1 MHGTKKFRRKKKKK
15 KKYFIMD
22 QKDSSDEILLEEKLL
37 RIRSQGNS
45 KLENQKNLALVLN
58 AVEENID
65 DQTSARN
72 PVSYFVSFMSLL
84 DQCADVESSQLK
96 DAGLATSATYF
107 LDIIFPFTP
116 APLLRSKF
124 PEIITRLAPALNES
138 NDAPLLRS
146 AIGSLESLLKAQD
159 YASWNNIPN
168 FSISP
173 KRGLLA
179 LLQLSMDARP
189 KVRKRAQDGIHAVLS
204 TTLPGP
210 SLKHPGSATAADFA
224 LKSLSEVVQQ
234 KTKSGSNSQLIHNL
248 SLVKSISS
256 CNQWPSS
263 SLQTLCDM
271 LLDVS
276 KTSDQF
282 VVQAAFS
289 CFEGLL
295 DSLSADLNEG
305 KFSALLEAIFA
316 IRPSINDSN
325 LVSAW
330 MTVVAKSVSVYI
342 KVSPVDGMIKLPA
355 QFSIVADYLKSK
367 VDVIYNAAA
376 NCLVAVVDALVVDE
390 SIDTALINNT
400 IAQLSKQLS
409 VLLSLGYNHCIG
421 PIMVL
426 LSHTILKFE
435 QRSSPFIPCLKVVG
449 EWRSDERFEMK
460 QESDDVIGAA
470 IKVLGPEVV
479 LSFLPLNLDQT
490 AEPGRAWLLPL
501 LRDNI
506 ANANLSLFQTE
517 FVPIAEKFQQRI
529 ASSEAETM
537 HAKIYSTIVEQIWS
551 LLPNFCVRPRDLI
564 SSFNDD
570 FAALLANLLYEK
582 VELRVVICHALRNL
596 VESNIESKG
605 ADLEHLSAM
614 ADKLLQVLF
623 NVFSSTAPE
632 GRGYILETINSY
644 LQIIPTPAL
653 EETFNK
659 VCNLLKQA
667 LDQDASGPAKNQAGS
682 PRLSVTMMDLI
693 VAMSKYVPVSC
704 GATLM
709 TIFNQTV
716 DIKDSLI
723 QKRSYRIISSM
734 IELEEGRQSV
744 LQYLP
749 DIERVIIEHSN
760 VTSPSSKAAR
770 LSLILQII
778 PLLPADQLYFIPS
791 ALSEIIISTKDVNE
805 KSRTIAYQV
814 LIAMALRMSQGG
826 IVENSKVPSMDSDMP
841 SSEASLREFFTM
853 TSAGLVGATP
863 HMVSAT
869 ITAISCLFYEF
880 HSQMERDLL
889 LEVSETV
896 ELFLT
901 SNNREIAK
909 SAIGFVKVAI
919 LCLPLD
925 VVQANL
931 GNLLTHLMRWSNEH
945 KGHFKSKVKHIVE
958 RLIRKFGFD
967 LVEQNFPREDL
978 KLLANIKKVNNRSKR
993 KLNEEIERTAP
1004 KKNQFS
1010 SAYEEALYASSE
1022 SEGEDDDNEQEGKMP
1037 SQFITESNDV
1047 PLDLLDKQAF
1057 SQISSAKPKAAHSK
1071 KSQSKKFATKNGKL
1085 VFNEEGNIQQQA
1097 DSLGSGESGL
1107 NAYVEAIKSGPV
1119 RGQRNKLKYKRGK
1132 HGDEFDDNNENEGD
1146 APSWKRKAGGRNKV
1160 SKPGRK
1166 FKAGKKF

>member
-1 MHGTKKFRRKKKKK
+1 
-15 KKYFIMD
+15 MD
-22 QKDSSDEILLEEKLL
+22 HNDSGDAVLLEEKLL
-37 RIRSQGNS
+37 RIRSQGTS
-45 KLENQKNLALVLN
+45 KLENQKKLALVLN

-65 DQTSARN
+65 DQKNSRN

-84 DQCADVESSQLK
+84 DQCTDVESNQLK

-107 LDIIFPFTP
+107 LDIVFPFTP

-124 PEIITRLAPALNES
+124 PEIITRLAPALNEA

-224 LKSLSEVVQQ
+224 LKTLSEVIQQ
-234 KTKSGSNSQLIHNL
+234 KSNSNSQLIHNL

-263 SLQTLCDM
+263 SLQTLCDI
-271 LLDVS
+271 LLEVS

-282 VVQAAFS
+282 VGQAAFS

-295 DSLSADLNEG
+295 NSLSADLNEG

-325 LVSAW
+325 MVSAW
-330 MTVVAKSVSVYI
+330 MSVVSKSVSVYMSA
-342 KVSPVDGMIKLPA
+342 SPVDGMIKLPSE
-355 QFSIVADYLKSK
+355 FSIVADYLKSK
-367 VDVIYNAAA
+367 VDVVYNAAA
-376 NCLVAVVDALVVDE
+376 NCLVTIIDSVVIDNDIDNALVD
-390 SIDTALINNT
+390 NT

-409 VLLSLGYNHCIG
+409 SLLSLNYNHCIG

-426 LSHTILKFE
+426 LSHTLLKFQ
-435 QRSSPFIPCLKVVG
+435 QRSFPFIPCLKVVG

-460 QESDDVIGAA
+460 QEADDVIGAA
-470 IKVLGPEVV
+470 IKVLGPEAV
-479 LSFLPLNLDQT
+479 LNFLPLNLDQT
-490 AEPGRAWLLPL
+490 SEPGRAWLLPL

-506 ANANLSLFQTE
+506 SHANLSLFQSE
-517 FVPIAEKFQQRI
+517 FLPLAEKFQERI
-529 ASSEAETM
+529 ASSQAETM

-551 LLPNFCVRPRDLI
+551 LLPNFCIQPRDLI
-564 SSFNDD
+564 DSFNDD

-596 VESNIESKG
+596 VESNIDSKS
-605 ADLEHLSAM
+605 ADLEHLSSM

-659 VCNLLKQA
+659 VCNLLRQA
-667 LDQDASGPAKNQAGS
+667 LDQDASGSTKNQSGT
-682 PRLSVTMMDLI
+682 PRLSVTMMDLV
-693 VAMSKYVPVSC
+693 VAMSKFVPASC
-704 GATLM
+704 GATLL
-709 TIFNQTV
+709 TIFNQTIDV
-716 DIKDSLI
+716 KDSLI

-734 IELEEGRQSV
+734 IELETGRQAV
-744 LQYLP
+744 IQYLP
-749 DIERVIIEHSN
+749 DIERVIIEHSD

-770 LSLILQII
+770 LSLILQLVPI
-778 PLLPADQLYFIPS
+778 LPADQLFFIPS
-791 ALSEIIISTKDVNE
+791 TLSEIIISTKDVNE

-826 IVENSKVPSMDSDMP
+826 TVENSKVPSMDPDMP

-880 HSQMERDLL
+880 HAQMERDLL

-1004 KKNQFS
+1004 KKSQFS
-1010 SAYEEALYASSE
+1010 SAYEEALYASSD
-1022 SEGEDDDNEQEGKMP
+1022 SEGEDEDVEQQGKMP

-1057 SQISSAKPKAAHSK
+1057 SQISSAKPRSHNKP
-1071 KSQSKKFATKNGKL
+1071 SQSKKFATKDGKL
-1085 VFNEEGNIQQQA
+1085 VFNEEGNIQQQT
-1097 DSLGSGESGL
+1097 DRLGSEESGL
-1107 NAYVEAIKSGPV
+1107 NAYVEAIKSGPI
-1119 RGQRNKLKYKRGK
+1119 RGQKNKLKYKRGRN
-1132 HGDEFDDNNENEGD
+1132 GDDSDDGGEGD
-1146 APSWKRKAGGRNKV
+1146 APSWKRASNGRSGGRNKV
-1160 SKPGRK
+1160 GKPGRK